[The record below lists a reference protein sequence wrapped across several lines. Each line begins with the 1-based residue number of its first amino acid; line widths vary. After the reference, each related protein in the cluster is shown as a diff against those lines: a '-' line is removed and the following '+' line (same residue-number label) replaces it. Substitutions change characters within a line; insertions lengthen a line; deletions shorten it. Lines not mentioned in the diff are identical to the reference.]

1 MKRFS
6 IATGEDEMR
15 SQGYDKTPDFK
26 LQVPIGECRN
36 TFLINRFSA
45 IKMILKSEDCEDFF
59 KIRYSATLVEY
70 VAIFLAVDG
79 HVVNWIESKASFG
92 DETSHRNYLRDQ
104 FWSYWNRYC
113 ELFYALFWVS

>member
-36 TFLINRFSA
+36 
-45 IKMILKSEDCEDFF
+45 
-59 KIRYSATLVEY
+59 Y
-70 VAIFLAVDG
+70 VNAGV
-79 HVVNWIESKASFG
+79 AS
-92 DETSHRNYLRDQ
+92 
-104 FWSYWNRYC
+104 
-113 ELFYALFWVS
+113 

>member
-1 MKRFS
+1 MS
-6 IATGEDEMR
+6 MIAV
-15 SQGYDKTPDFK
+15 PK
-26 LQVPIGECRN
+26 LITMVKMMLELWYI
-36 TFLINRFSA
+36 LKDYRFSA
-45 IKMILKSEDCEDFF
+45 FEDFF
-59 KIRYSATLVEY
+59 KIRYLAALCNELLISQSFNKIHLLNMF
-70 VAIFLAVDG
+70 AIFLAVDG